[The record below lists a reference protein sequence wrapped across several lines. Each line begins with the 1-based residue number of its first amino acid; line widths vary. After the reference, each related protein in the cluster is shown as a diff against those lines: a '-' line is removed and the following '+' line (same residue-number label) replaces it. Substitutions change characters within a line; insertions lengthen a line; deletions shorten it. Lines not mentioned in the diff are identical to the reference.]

1 MNYDG
6 IFAFYRVILF
16 WGETR
21 QEVEENIKL
30 LHRANVLKE
39 CVEPKRCI
47 DAIWESD
54 ELVSKYFN
62 AESLYFGSVML
73 RTHITEHSTQVLE
86 PDENKPLFFALVFND
101 HTAFTFQGK
110 YVLSQP
116 TKMEEL
122 TDFAHNYTIYVLVDE
137 ESVELISAVY
147 YAGKTILP
155 RGRKLE
161 NGRWE
166 REWWEY
172 KK

>member
-116 TKMEEL
+116 SVKPL
-122 TDFAHNYTIYVLVDE
+122 RLSGRINRPIVAAYRLVTI
-137 ESVELISAVY
+137 SRPC
-147 YAGKTILP
+147 G
-155 RGRKLE
+155 G
-161 NGRWE
+161 GC
-166 REWWEY
+166 
-172 KK
+172 